1 MPINTTILNT
11 NESHS
16 TLITNNVA
24 AQCSSPNSIKT
35 YLHQLSS
42 LETSIP
48 DSIHRIWSPSI
59 HWWIT
64 FLSSIKSSRN
74 HYTLWMR
81 QDELLLNVIL
91 GSLSPTIMSFITQA
105 QTSKEA
111 WTILADTYAKPSCGR
126 IKQVKNQLKQIT
138 KGSIGV
144 SEFLQ
149 TMKARDDELAILGAL
164 VDIEDLLERI
174 LEGLGAE
181 YK

>member
-1 MPINTTILNT
+1 
-11 NESHS
+11 
-16 TLITNNVA
+16 
-24 AQCSSPNSIKT
+24 
-35 YLHQLSS
+35 
-42 LETSIP
+42 
-48 DSIHRIWSPSI
+48 
-59 HWWIT
+59 
-64 FLSSIKSSRN
+64 
-74 HYTLWMR
+74 MR

-111 WTILADTYAKPSCGR
+111 WTILPDTYAKPSCGR